1 MAWTTSAGG
10 WLVDGMDLIDFS
22 GSPRPG
28 DLGVRWIH
36 GSESAKHNTDPDIQ
50 VHRYDEHTVILRQNK
65 AINYEAPFMFLLFGN
80 DRALLLDTG
89 ATASPAYFPLRR
101 TVDALVRDWLGEHS
115 RERYGLLVAHTH
127 GHGDHIAGD
136 GQFAGRPDTV
146 VVDPA
151 PERVREFFGL
161 GDDLD
166 VPAPLDLGGRVLD
179 VLASPGHHR
188 AAVTFYDRSTGLL
201 LTGDTVYRGRLYVED
216 WPEFGRT
223 IDRLVR
229 FAADRP
235 VTHVLGCH
243 IEMTGVPG
251 EDYPIRTTYQPDEPP
266 LQMTAG
272 HLREIRHAVTE
283 IGGRP
288 GVHVY
293 PDFIVHVR

>member
-1 MAWTTSAGG
+1 MEQIDFPEIPSAG
-10 WLVDGMDLIDFS
+10 DLE
-22 GSPRPG
+22 
-28 DLGVRWIH
+28 VRWIH

-50 VHRYDEHTVILRQNK
+50 VHRYDEHTYVLRQNK
-65 AINYEAPFMFLLFGN
+65 SINYEAPFMFLMFGN
-80 DRALLLDTG
+80 ARALLLDTG

-101 TVDALVRDWLGEHS
+101 TVDEIVARWLADHP
-115 RERYGLLVAHTH
+115 REGYGLLVAHTH

-136 GQFAGRPDTV
+136 GQFRDRPDTV
-146 VVDPA
+146 IVDPA

-166 VPAPLDLGGRVLD
+166 VPGTVDLGGRVLD

-188 AAVTFYDRSTGLL
+188 SAVTFYDRPTGLL
-201 LTGDTVYRGRLYVED
+201 LTGDTVYPGRLYVAD
-216 WPEFGRT
+216 WPAFEQT
-223 IDRLVR
+223 IDRLVK
-229 FAADRP
+229 FAEARP

-243 IEMTGVPG
+243 IEMTNAPG

-266 LQMTAG
+266 LQMTVE
-272 HLREIRHAVTE
+272 HLRQIRDAVAE

-293 PDFIVHVR
+293 PEFIVYN

>member
-1 MAWTTSAGG
+1 MEQ
-10 WLVDGMDLIDFS
+10 IDF
-22 GSPRPG
+22 P
-28 DLGVRWIH
+28 RWIH

-50 VHRYDEHTVILRQNK
+50 VHRYDEHTFVLRQNK
-65 AINYEAPFMFLLFGN
+65 AINYEAPFMFLLFGGA
-80 DRALLLDTG
+80 RALLLDTG
-89 ATASPAYFPLRR
+89 ATSSARFFPLRR
-101 TVDALVRDWLGEHS
+101 TVDAIVRGWLEEHP
-115 RERYGLLVAHTH
+115 REGYGLLVAHTH

-136 GQFAGRPDTV
+136 AQFSGRPETV
-146 VVDPA
+146 IVDPA

-166 VPAPLDLGGRVLD
+166 VPVPLDLGGRVLD
-179 VLASPGHHR
+179 VLSSPGHHR
-188 AAVTFYDRSTGLL
+188 SAVTFYDRSTGLL

-216 WPEFGRT
+216 WPAFERT
-223 IDRLVR
+223 IDRLVK

-243 IEMTGVPG
+243 IEMTNVPG
-251 EDYPIRTTYQPDEPP
+251 VDYPIRTTYQPDEPP

-272 HLREIRHAVTE
+272 HLREIRDAVKE

-293 PDFIVHVR
+293 PDFIVYAG